1 MKRFLAAALAV
12 LMLCGC
18 TLQGKPNE
26 YSDTRFLMDT
36 VCTIRAGGGEA
47 QAAVTAAFERIEE
60 IAAAV
65 DYYSDTSEVSA
76 INRAKAGE
84 AVSIGRDVEEILA
97 AALDISEKSNGA
109 FDITVAP
116 LKDLW
121 RFSDGSHEPPE
132 QENLDAALAHVGYKK
147 ISLADGTVTKSDSEI
162 KIDLG
167 GAAKGYAADCA
178 AEVLRRAGVPY
189 ALIDRGGNIYAL
201 GKNPSRSD
209 GGWLIGLQKPFGQTG
224 EYFKTVTI
232 SEGAVVTSGTYQ
244 RFFEWNGAL
253 YHHILD
259 PKNGCPAN
267 SGISSASIIS
277 DSALLADCLSTAC
290 MVLGRERGESLAAE
304 YGAELICAEN

>member
-1 MKRFLAAALAV
+1 MKRFLTAALAM
-12 LMLCGC
+12 LILCGC
-18 TLQGKPNE
+18 SLQGKPDE

-36 VCTIRAGGGEA
+36 VCTIRAGGDEA
-47 QAAVTAAFERIEE
+47 QTAVNAAFERIDE

-65 DYYSDTSEVSA
+65 DYYSEDSEVSA
-76 INRAKAGE
+76 INRAKVGE
-84 AVSIGRDVEEILA
+84 PVAVSCDVSEILA

-121 RFSDGSHEPPE
+121 RFSDSTHEPPE
-132 QENLDAALAHVGYKK
+132 QENINTVLAHVGYKK
-147 ISLADGTVTKSDSEI
+147 ISLADGIVTKSDSEA

-178 AEVLRRAGVPY
+178 AEVLRRSGVSY
-189 ALIDRGGNIYAL
+189 ALIDLGGNIFAV
-201 GKNPSRSD
+201 GRNPSRSD
-209 GGWLIGLQKPFGQTG
+209 GSWLIGLQKPFGQTG

-259 PKNGCPAN
+259 PKTGCPVN
-267 SGISSASIIS
+267 SGISSASIIA

-290 MVLGRERGESLAAE
+290 MVLGRERSEQLAAE
-304 YGAELICAEN
+304 YSAELICSEN

>member
-1 MKRFLAAALAV
+1 MKRFLTAALAV

-18 TLQGKPNE
+18 SFRGKSYE

-36 VCTIRAGGGEA
+36 VCTIRAGGDEA
-47 QAAVTAAFERIEE
+47 QAAVCAAFERIEE

-84 AVSIGRDVEEILA
+84 TVPIGSDTKKILA

-109 FDITVAP
+109 FDITMAP

-121 RFSDGSHEPPE
+121 RFSDGDHEPPE
-132 QENLDAALAHVGYKK
+132 QAELDAALAHVGYKK
-147 ISLADGTVTKSDSEI
+147 ISLTDGTVTKSDSET

-178 AEVLRRAGVPY
+178 AEVLRSYNVSY
-189 ALIDRGGNIYAL
+189 VLIDLGGNIYAL
-201 GKNPSRSD
+201 GNNPSRSD
-209 GGWLIGLQKPFGQTG
+209 GSWLIGLQKPFGQSS

-232 SEGAVVTSGTYQ
+232 PDGAVVTSGTYQ

-259 PKNGCPAN
+259 PKTGCPAN

-290 MVLGRERGESLAAE
+290 MVLGRERGEALAAE